1 MKRQFFIH
9 TIFFFVLAALTACE
23 NNFIGPYDETRQTYS
38 LNGFDRLDMG
48 SAFRITV
55 SRGSA
60 FSIEAKGNQRDV
72 EDLEI
77 YTRNGTLFAKY
88 RNPLRARRYPMY
100 IDITMPELRGIDF
113 SGASKST
120 VSGFTN
126 VRELDVNL
134 SGASKSTVE
143 VTAARLNVDLSGAS
157 DLYLKGDGDLIRG
170 ELSGASKVEA
180 YDYPVDEVDLDL
192 SGASNAYVRVEKTL
206 TVKASGASDVRY
218 RGTPAVRSQV
228 SGASKVR
235 QD

>member
-9 TIFFFVLAALTACE
+9 TIFILFLAGLTACE
-23 NNFIGPYDETRQTYS
+23 NAFIGPYEETRQSYALT
-38 LNGFDRLDMG
+38 GFDRLDMG
-48 SAFRITV
+48 SAFRINV
-55 SRGSA
+55 QQGSA

-72 EDLEI
+72 EDLDI

-88 RNPLRARRYPMY
+88 RNPLRARRYSMN
-100 IDITMPELRGIDF
+100 IDITMPTLKSIDF

-120 VSGFTN
+120 VTGFSN
-126 VRELDVNL
+126 VQELDIVL

-143 VTAARLNVDLSGAS
+143 VTASRINIDLSGAS
-157 DLYLKGDGDLIRG
+157 DLLLKGNGGTIRG

-180 YDYPVDEVDLDL
+180 YEYPVEEADLDI
-192 SGASNAYVRVEKTL
+192 SGASNAYLRVNKNL

-218 RGTPAVRSQV
+218 RGAPVVRSQV